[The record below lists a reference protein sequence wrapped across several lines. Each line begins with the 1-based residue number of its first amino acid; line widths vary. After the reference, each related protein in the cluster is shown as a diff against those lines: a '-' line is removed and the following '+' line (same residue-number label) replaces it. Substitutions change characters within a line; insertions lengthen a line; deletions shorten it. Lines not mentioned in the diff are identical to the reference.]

1 MDNWYLLSLAALLL
15 LGGQRFL
22 YKVAAERNCSSSLT
36 TAVFMATVSLLSA
49 VLYLSSPPQSQPLT
63 TLVGLSLLNS
73 TAFALSTI
81 AHIEALRYLP
91 AAIVFPLT
99 RLSLLVVVLVS
110 VVSFDERLGPLA
122 WCGILLG
129 FGVVLV
135 LTPEARGATRVE
147 DNPRSGL
154 LFILVCVASSA
165 LAAISSKL
173 AADSVSLSGFM
184 TLSYLFGM
192 LFSLGIER
200 KRRRSSATAPAREAV
215 WLGIF
220 MGLLNFLGFYA
231 FLSALTR
238 GPLSVIAMITGMHF
252 VIAIGLSMLI
262 YQERLSLR
270 RVLALGLTLLAI
282 VLLRS

>member
-1 MDNWYLLSLAALLL
+1 MDPWYLLSLAALLL

-22 YKVAAERNCSSSLT
+22 YKVAAERNCSSALT

-49 VLYLSSPPQSQPLT
+49 VVYFASATPSQPVA
-63 TLVGLSLLNS
+63 TLIGLALLNS

-81 AHIEALRYLP
+81 AHIEALRQLP

-110 VVSFDERLGPLA
+110 VVGFDEQLGPLA
-122 WCGILLG
+122 WWGILLG
-129 FGVVLV
+129 FGVVVV
-135 LTPEARGATRVE
+135 LAPEARGTTRIE
-147 DNPRSGL
+147 GNPRSGL
-154 LFILVCVASSA
+154 LLILVCIASSA

-184 TLSYLFGM
+184 ALSYLFGM
-192 LFSLGIER
+192 LFSLGIE
-200 KRRRSSATAPAREAV
+200 KRWRRSTVVGPLREAV
-215 WLGIF
+215 LLGIC

-231 FLSALTR
+231 FLSALTS
-238 GPLSVIAMITGMHF
+238 GPLAIIAMMTGMHF
-252 VIAIGLSMLI
+252 VVAIVLAVI
-262 YQERLSLR
+262 FYQERLSAR
-270 RVLALGLTLLAI
+270 RVAALGLTLLAI